1 MKISD
6 YRKAL
11 IAGFWEYQKEQ
22 FSDWQTYF
30 ERPFSPDDRP
40 PVFEKHTANH
50 NVLMEP
56 DISPDKQKDLLNEIP
71 ESARH
76 RWFRSMRSSQA
87 LAQSIFGNLKISDCL
102 HYMGELLDESG
113 EPLFGKAEV
122 TSENFSMEYV
132 VDFLDEP
139 RPTNVDGFISGDY
152 QVAIEC
158 KFAETEV
165 GTCSRP
171 RLKKRD
177 PNYCDGTYT
186 RQRDRGERCSLT
198 EIDVR
203 YWRYVPV
210 LFTWRNDTD
219 LMPCPLYSNYQL
231 VRNLLAACI
240 RPDGTRSP
248 ETGHMVLIYD
258 ERNPAFQM
266 GGRGF
271 TAYEETRAALKVPSL
286 IRKCSWQRITG
297 HLRNKAR
304 LEWLCEQLAQK
315 YGL

>member
-11 IAGFWEYQKEQ
+11 IARFWEYQKEQ

-30 ERPFSPDDRP
+30 ERPFSPDGRP

-177 PNYCDGTYT
+177 PNYCDGNYT
-186 RQRDRGERCSLT
+186 RQGEREERCPLT
-198 EIDVR
+198 KSGVR
-203 YWRYVPV
+203 YWEYVPK

-219 LMPCPLYSNYQL
+219 LMPCPLHKNYQL

-240 RPDGTRSP
+240 RP
-248 ETGHMVLIYD
+248 GHSHSSKSGHVVLIYD
-258 ERNPAFQM
+258 ERNPAFQ
-266 GGRGF
+266 GGGHGF
-271 TAYEETRAALKVPSL
+271 IAFEETQAALKVPSRL
-286 IRKCSWQRITG
+286 RKCSWQGITE
-297 HLRNKAR
+297 HLRKKAG
-304 LEWLCEQLAQK
+304 LEWLCEQLALK